1 MTEQKINAALNP
13 TLANQLVE
21 QAINEEPEAHE
32 PTSTLV
38 PPSDG
43 LVTLPG
49 GFITFAGEV
58 IKTAEVRELNGKDE
72 EAIARIGG
80 GGRSYNTIL
89 SRAVVKVGDLP
100 ADEKILD
107 NMFAGD
113 RDALLVGIYR
123 ATFGNEAVLAGFC
136 GGCKDYKDV
145 SINVNEDISYK
156 TLNDPIEERE
166 FEVQGKKNLYVVTL
180 PTGVT
185 QRELRENDEANYAEN
200 ITTLLEGTV
209 VRINGRNVFSKSQ
222 VQELGIVDRNKIA
235 EELVKRTPGP
245 KFEDVV
251 VKCPD
256 CESEVR
262 VSISIGALFRL

>member
-1 MTEQKINAALNP
+1 MTEQKIDAAANP
-13 TLANQLVE
+13 TLANKLVE
-21 QAINEEPEAHE
+21 KAINEEPEAHE
-32 PTSTLV
+32 PTSNIV

-72 EAIARIGG
+72 EAIARVGG
-80 GGRSYNTIL
+80 TGRAYNVLL

-100 ADEKILD
+100 ADDKILD
-107 NMFAGD
+107 NMFSGD

-123 ATFGNEAVLAGFC
+123 ATFGDEAILTGFC
-136 GGCKDYKDV
+136 AGCKDYKDV
-145 SINVNEDISYK
+145 SINVREDITYK

-185 QRELRENDEANYAEN
+185 QKELRENDEANYAESL
-200 ITTLLEGTV
+200 TTLLEGTV
-209 VRINGRNVFSKSQ
+209 IRINGRNVFSKSQ

-245 KFEDVV
+245 KFEDIV

-262 VSISIGALFRL
+262 VPISIGALFRI